1 MGKSPTSE
9 VRKYHHGGLKQV
21 LLEETARI
29 LREEGEAALSLR
41 RLASN
46 LGVSRTAPYNH
57 FKNKDA
63 LLAGVAEEGFRKFER
78 AMRKVRRKHQDSPGQ
93 QFFRAVVNAYVNFA
107 LKNQE
112 YYALMY
118 SSKSWGTDKP
128 EESLLSTARQTLLDD
143 IARMKRAQ
151 DEGRIAKQVDV
162 TEFCRIYWGTL
173 HGISRLTLDGIYAN
187 ATIRRKLCNSTA
199 DMLWQQLD
207 PAQEK

>member
-1 MGKSPTSE
+1 MAGKPISDE
-9 VRKYHHGGLKQV
+9 RRYHHGGLKQV

-29 LREEGEAALSLR
+29 LREEGESALSLR

-78 AMRKVRRKHQDSPGQ
+78 AMRTVRQRHKDSPGN
-93 QFFRAVVNAYVNFA
+93 QFLRALVNAYVNFA

-112 YYALMY
+112 YYDLMY
-118 SSKSWGTDKP
+118 SSKSWGTAKP
-128 EESLLSTARQTLLDD
+128 QESLVATAKQTLLDD

-151 DEGRIAKQVDV
+151 DEGRIAGHVDV
-162 TEFCRIYWGTL
+162 TEFSRIYWGTL
-173 HGISRLTLDGIYAN
+173 HGISRLTLDGIYSN
-187 ATIRRKLCNSTA
+187 ASIRRKLCNSTA
-199 DMLWQQLD
+199 DMLWHQLD
-207 PAQEK
+207 PARER